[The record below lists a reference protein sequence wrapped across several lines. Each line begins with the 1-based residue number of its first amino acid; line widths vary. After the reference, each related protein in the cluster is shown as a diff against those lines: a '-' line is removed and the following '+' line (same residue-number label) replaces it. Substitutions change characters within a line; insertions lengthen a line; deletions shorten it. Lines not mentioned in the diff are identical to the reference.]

1 MQKKKIILI
10 IAALLLGL
18 LVLVFFTKSEKTE
31 STKEDQAMVLKKT
44 KGVEISTDFTTN
56 GFKSKKEP
64 LLLKELRLCDSTLS
78 WSEDE
83 NRPSCT
89 PNFFRIFPLRKG
101 LSLDQGCMV
110 LMKAGVNHFPVRR
123 FVIYEREGEKY
134 VQANG
139 FIGYP
144 IELRPRANGYDDIV
158 IRFFERYQGEKY
170 FYNCLFTWKQHRYQ
184 YVCCEQINDADI
196 KPEKQTEV
204 SAEIWKILYEK
215 QLAF

>member
-10 IAALLLGL
+10 SAALLIGL
-18 LVLVFFTKSEKTE
+18 LVLVFYRKSEKNV
-31 STKEDQAMVLKKT
+31 SKKEDQVLVLKKT
-44 KGVEISTDFTTN
+44 KGLEISTDFTTN
-56 GFKSKKEP
+56 VFKGKKEA
-64 LLLKELRLCDSTLS
+64 LLLKELRLCDSTLN

-123 FVIYEREGEKY
+123 FIIYEREATKY

-144 IELRPRANGYDDIV
+144 IELRPRVNGYDDIV
-158 IRFFERYQGEKY
+158 VRFFERYQGEKY
-170 FYNCLFTWKQHRYQ
+170 FYNCLFSWKQHRYQ
-184 YVCCEQINDADI
+184 FVCCEQINDADI
-196 KPEKQTEV
+196 KPEKQAEV
-204 SAEIWKILYEK
+204 SAQIWKILYEK